1 MITEKPTLFD
11 FTEEYAGGQLVLNKG
26 EGVALVELNR
36 PDAFNAL
43 TAELVE
49 GLIEVVNGLAV
60 DDAIR
65 VIVLTGRGKAFCAGV
80 DLKELENSP
89 EMMGAGGLGPDA
101 PMLRAFSG
109 CPKPV
114 IGAVNGFAVTG
125 GFELALACDFLYAA
139 ESAKF
144 ADTHARVGLLP
155 GWGLSQKL
163 PRLVGINRAREISFS
178 GNYFS
183 AQQAMDWGLVNSV
196 FPQNELLEATLDIA
210 HQISTCLPDALY
222 RIKAMMNE
230 GWEMTLGDGLRA
242 EGNASGAYNP
252 KVDFGMMK
260 ERLAQLQQRSRK
272 G

>member
-1 MITEKPTLFD
+1 MFD
-11 FTEEYAGGQLVLNKG
+11 ITEEYAGGQLVLNKG

-36 PDAFNAL
+36 PEQFNAL
-43 TAELVE
+43 TKGLLD
-49 GLIEVVNGLAV
+49 GLIEVFNALAV
-60 DDAIR
+60 DDGIR
-65 VIVLTGRGKAFCAGV
+65 AIVLTGRGRAFTAGV
-80 DLKELENSP
+80 DLKELENTP
-89 EMMGAGGLGPDA
+89 EMMGGKGLGPDA
-101 PMLRAFSG
+101 PLLRAFSD
-109 CPKPV
+109 CPKPI

-139 ESAKF
+139 DTAKF

-183 AQQAMDWGLVNSV
+183 AEQAMDWGLVNAV
-196 FPQNELLEATLDIA
+196 YPQNELLEAALDIA
-210 HQISTCLPDALY
+210 HQISTALPDALY
-222 RIKAMMNE
+222 RIKAMMNQ
-230 GWEMTLGDGLRA
+230 GWEMTLGDGLVK
-242 EGNASGAYNP
+242 EGEASSDYNA
-252 KVDFGMMK
+252 KVEFSVMT

>member
-1 MITEKPTLFD
+1 MRRIGGDDSLLA
-11 FTEEYAGGQLVLNKG
+11 AGGAERAGSGIQPWYG
-26 EGVALVELNR
+26 
-36 PDAFNAL
+36 
-43 TAELVE
+43 TAVGIATLHQPHCRH
-49 GLIEVVNGLAV
+49 GLLIRFRMAIEACTGGAAARRSSSLA
-60 DDAIR
+60 AS
-65 VIVLTGRGKAFCAGV
+65 AW
-80 DLKELENSP
+80 
-89 EMMGAGGLGPDA
+89 
-101 PMLRAFSG
+101 LRAFSE
-109 CPKPV
+109 CRKPV

-125 GFELALACDFLYAA
+125 GFELALACDFLYAS
-139 ESAKF
+139 ENAKF

-183 AQQAMDWGLVNSV
+183 AREALEWGLVNSV
-196 FPQNELLEATLDIA
+196 YPQNELLEASLDIA

-230 GWEMTLGDGLRA
+230 GWEMTLGDGLAA
-242 EGNASGAYNP
+242 EGRASGAYNP
-252 KVDFGMMK
+252 GVDFGVMK